1 MWNNIIIICVAP
13 TNSVMAEVTSSFEFV
28 TTESVPDETEITFS
42 TSVTSDMSM
51 DTNITM
57 FDIVY
62 NLSRLLSKLDGQTV
76 DQAFSEVQ

>member
-1 MWNNIIIICVAP
+1 MWNNIVIICVAP
-13 TNSVMAEVTSSFEFV
+13 TNSVVAEVTSSFEFV
-28 TTESVPDETEITFS
+28 TTESVPDETEISFI
-42 TSVTSDMSM
+42 VTSDMGM

-57 FDIVY
+57 FDVVY

>member
-13 TNSVMAEVTSSFEFV
+13 TNSVMAEVTSSSEFV
-28 TTESVPDETEITFS
+28 TTESVPDETEINF
-42 TSVTSDMSM
+42 SVTSDMSM

-57 FDIVY
+57 FDVVY